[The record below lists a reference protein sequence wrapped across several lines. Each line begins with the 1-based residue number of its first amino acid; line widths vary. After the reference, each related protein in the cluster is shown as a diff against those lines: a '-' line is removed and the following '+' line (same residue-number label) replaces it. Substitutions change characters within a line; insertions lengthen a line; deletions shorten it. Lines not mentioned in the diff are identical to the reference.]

1 MISFT
6 PEQQAALDLHVHC
19 AVHANAGSGKTSVVT
34 YRFVKILVE
43 TGVPLDQIIAITF
56 TRAAAAEMRE
66 RVHRLL
72 TDALQST
79 AIRASFAS
87 SLSDDELCRKL
98 RQWAIGISS
107 ARISTFHSFCAG
119 LVRQYAEEL
128 ELDSELG
135 DIEGSEAA
143 TLIDDAVRRTIAG
156 HLAVSSSSRYAVTS
170 MFDDVSV
177 DVVRTILTSATADT
191 TFAELLCSSA
201 GSSALDERRAVVD
214 SHQLQAAR
222 QALRLISQIL
232 APIRDFPK
240 ISPLADLAQVLA
252 AQCSD
257 PESTGVAGRV
267 AELYDKLFTGKHI
280 LRDALIP
287 KGEPLDPSIRSVAP
301 RELTDCVSA
310 LRTPWNVVQ
319 EDRLQSILETLQM
332 MASTA
337 REHYRQAK
345 RERNV
350 IDFDDMIQLTLDLLT
365 DDSVAAAI
373 RASVRYIMVDEFQ
386 DTDPLQY
393 SVLSRLAPALLGDD
407 APVPNV
413 CIVGDDKQ
421 SIYGFRNADVRLFRR
436 ATYALQRANLHR
448 GNDTGYRPLTTSF
461 RMHEAI
467 ARRVNAICSAMFGEV
482 EPPPITDTASFDVA
496 YQPLR
501 SVPCDVELEHVG
513 ICSILTDDDD
523 EHGVDDVTPIA
534 DLVVNILQGRIR
546 RDIAV
551 FDKATQTWSTRPPTP
566 SDIAVLVQNN
576 SQVLAVG
583 EALSL
588 LRVPVDVHGGGSFF
602 ERPEVAD
609 IRALL
614 RVCIDPSDNLALA
627 TLCRSP
633 LLRCTDTDLAT
644 AALLGRRSSM
654 RDGLAQCVADGQAS
668 DALVRAHTLIT
679 EWDSAGIRMSPTDL
693 IQYALDTSDWY
704 AMLELDDRR
713 EQILANVEK
722 AFEIIRS
729 AVDATGGTLYD
740 ALAALSPLNGD
751 RERDGVVP
759 SQTDAVRV
767 MTIHV
772 SKGLEFGIV
781 IIGGLSAGTR
791 RSTYI
796 TSDEIGVTFP
806 IATSEIDP
814 ESPGT
819 LTDLPALASHAVAS
833 FADARREQAEYR
845 RRLYVALTRASSHV
859 VIVRGSGTKRV
870 AKGIAGVLES
880 ALSAAEQHV
889 RTDQHQ
895 PSAPYEGSGVHR
907 ETFVMLDHL
916 EVPLPDLVAPTQF
929 VQHNRWTDDDA
940 RRGEGETAGAAYG
953 IAVHDVLATVLPSA
967 LDVDESE
974 RIGMIA
980 RALAV
985 HQLDRDRAAEA
996 VLEIAA
1002 LFDTPLVQTHADLLR
1017 SSRREVR
1024 LVGAL
1029 DETVLQGILDC
1040 RLSHP
1045 DGSIS
1050 VWDWKTNA
1058 VKSESDLDDFARFY
1072 LPQMRTYAWLC
1083 FRAYPKCASV
1093 TTRLVFTKAVV
1104 RGIEEYERS
1113 IGWNR
1118 TQLPEIEA
1126 DVHSSLAE
1134 LLARSNGG

>member
-1 MISFT
+1 MITFT
-6 PEQQAALDLHVHC
+6 PEQQAALDLHIHC

-72 TDALQST
+72 NDALHSPE
-79 AIRASFAS
+79 IRASFAS

-98 RQWAIGISS
+98 RQWAIAISS

-128 ELDSELG
+128 ELDAELG
-135 DIEGSEAA
+135 DIEGAEAA
-143 TLIDDAVRRTIAG
+143 ALIDDAVRRTIAE
-156 HLAVSSSSRYAVTS
+156 HLTVSSSSHHAVTS

-177 DVVRTILTSATADT
+177 DVVRAILTRATADT
-191 TFAELLCSSA
+191 TFAEVLGASA
-201 GSSALDERRAVVD
+201 DASALNERSTVVNAL
-214 SHQLQAAR
+214 QLQVAM
-222 QALRLISQIL
+222 QALRLISEIL
-232 APIRDFPK
+232 APIRDLPK
-240 ISPLADLAQVLA
+240 IRPLADLAQVLA
-252 AQCSD
+252 TQCCD
-257 PESTGVAGRV
+257 PGSAGVAGRI

-287 KGEPLDPSIRSVAP
+287 KGEPSDPSIRSIAP
-301 RELTDCVSA
+301 RELTESVSV
-310 LRTPWNVVQ
+310 LKTPWNAIQ
-319 EDRLQSILETLQM
+319 EQRLQSILETLQL
-332 MASTA
+332 MATSA

-350 IDFDDMIQLTLDLLT
+350 IDFDDMIQLTLDLLKDAT
-365 DDSVAAAI
+365 VTAAV

-393 SVLSRLAPALLGDD
+393 GVLSRLAPALLGED

-436 ATYALQRANLHR
+436 ATYALQRANRHR
-448 GNDTGYRPLTTSF
+448 GDDTGYRPLTTSF
-461 RMHEAI
+461 RMHESI
-467 ARRVNAICSAMFGEV
+467 AQRVNAICSAMFGEV
-482 EPPPITDTASFDVA
+482 DPPPITDTTSFDVA

-501 SVPCDVELEHVG
+501 SVPCNVELEHVG
-513 ICSILTDDDD
+513 ICSVLTDDD
-523 EHGVDDVTPIA
+523 EHGNDDISPIA
-534 DLVVNILQGRIR
+534 DLVVNILHGRIR

-551 FDKATQTWSTRPPTP
+551 FDKATHTWSTRPPTP

-576 SQVLAVG
+576 KQVLAVG

-588 LRVPVDVHGGGSFF
+588 LRVPADVHGGGSFF
-602 ERPEVAD
+602 QRPEIAD

-614 RVCIDPSDNLALA
+614 RVCIDPSDDLALA

-633 LLRCTDTDLAT
+633 LLRCTDSELAT
-644 AALLGRRSSM
+644 AALLGRRTSM

-668 DALVRAHTLIT
+668 SNLVRAHTLIT
-679 EWDSAGIRMSPTDL
+679 DWDLAGIRMSPTDL
-693 IQYALDTSDWY
+693 IQHALDTSDWY

-713 EQILANVEK
+713 EQIIANVEK

-751 RERDGVVP
+751 RERDGVVL

-796 TSDEIGVTFP
+796 TSDDIGVTFP

-819 LTDLPALASHAVAS
+819 LTDLPPLASYAVAS

-859 VIVRGSGTKRV
+859 VIVRGSGKKKATKGM
-870 AKGIAGVLES
+870 ASVLES
-880 ALSAAEQHV
+880 ALSAAEQYI
-889 RTDQHQ
+889 RIDQHQ
-895 PSAPYEGSGVHR
+895 PSAPYEGSGTDR
-907 ETFVMLDHL
+907 ETCVLLDHL
-916 EVPLPDLVAPTQF
+916 AAPLPDLVAPSQF
-929 VQHNRWTDDDA
+929 VQHNRWIDDDA
-940 RRGEGETAGAAYG
+940 RRVERETAGAAYG
-953 IAVHDVLATVLPSA
+953 VAVHDVLATVLPSA
-967 LDVDESE
+967 LDADESE

-985 HQLDRDRAAEA
+985 HQLDRERAAEA
-996 VLEIAA
+996 VMEIVA
-1002 LFDTPLVQTHADLLR
+1002 LFDTPLVKNHTDLLR
-1017 SSRREVR
+1017 RSRREVR

-1029 DETVLQGILDC
+1029 DDTVLQGILDC
-1040 RLSHP
+1040 RLSHA
-1045 DGSIS
+1045 DGTIS

-1058 VKSESDLDDFARFY
+1058 VQRMSDLDDLARLY
-1072 LPQMRTYAWLC
+1072 LPQMRIYAWLC
-1083 FRAYPKCASV
+1083 FRAYPECASV

-1104 RGIEEYERS
+1104 RGIEEYDRS
-1113 IGWNR
+1113 IQWR
-1118 TQLPEIEA
+1118 RAQLSEMEA
-1126 DVHSSLAE
+1126 DVRSSLAD